1 MSSDE
6 DSINNN
12 DYISEEE
19 EPVKKKRR
27 PKKDP
32 NRPKRNMSA
41 FFLYS
46 NANRSRIK
54 EENEGIAFGAVAK
67 LLSAEFKQISAEERE
82 KWDKLARED
91 KERYQR
97 EMEDYE
103 PPSDDEE
110 EVTKKKRKKD
120 PNAPKRNMSAYFLFS
135 QEIRPSIREENPQAT
150 FGEIAKLISA
160 KFKLL
165 DTEERAKYDK
175 LAVEDKERYQK
186 AMRVYRGEES
196 E

>member
-1 MSSDE
+1 MTLSK
-6 DSINNN
+6 INVF
-12 DYISEEE
+12 YLTPLFPSHQQ
-19 EPVKKKRR
+19 
-27 PKKDP
+27 
-32 NRPKRNMSA
+32 
-41 FFLYS
+41 
-46 NANRSRIK
+46 
-54 EENEGIAFGAVAK
+54 AK
-67 LLSAEFKQISAEERE
+67 LLSVEFKQISAEERE

-135 QEIRPSIREENPQAT
+135 QEVRPSIREENPQAS
-150 FGEIAKLISA
+150 FGEIAKVSQCCSSIFLRIWRIEANNLDSLTKLISA